1 MVSNYKHCISKGQ
14 YILVIFTK
22 FVQVQ
27 LREALQPEEARQVA
41 SGETLSQTRVELK
54 PLGSEMFCAR
64 EILWEQIL
72 IPVREFENETFF
84 DTLIV

>member
-1 MVSNYKHCISKGQ
+1 MK
-14 YILVIFTK
+14 
-22 FVQVQ
+22 

-72 IPVREFENETFF
+72 VPVREFENETFCDASNCVGSIWF
-84 DTLIV
+84 IGESWMSTRIIIDL

>member
-1 MVSNYKHCISKGQ
+1 MK
-14 YILVIFTK
+14 
-22 FVQVQ
+22 

-72 IPVREFENETFF
+72 VPVRELGNETLC
-84 DTLIV
+84 DTFWVGGIWFIGESWMSTRIIIDL

>member
-14 YILVIFTK
+14 YILVIFTR

-72 IPVREFENETFF
+72 IPVRELGNETLC